1 MLESGIRDGNDADHR
16 NDGAAHDAVSRY
28 GDAARAARQVGALE
42 LAVHLYLAAYE
53 QGCVQGHDAPSDAV
67 DALRCSWE
75 IACELRERSLA
86 EYIHERLE
94 PFLSEEEARSAGR
107 AMQDMALDKL
117 SEIGIA
123 RADIESIADMIAEE
137 AGIDGSVA
145 KITPIVTGV
154 PLKAVASEAADAPC
168 DAGGAL
174 MLDAA
179 SDDAASSVAVALGAP
194 SSAGRTDDAASER
207 KASKAAANPMRFS
220 DLIGFDAAVEEV
232 RSLGIG
238 IDDDEEYRALIE
250 MLRARHGIEGTSAAG
265 SIVFRTSSREDAGLL
280 MAATAGELGLPTMRV
295 QMQPGPQGMPVLCVS
310 TLASK
315 PLRPSA
321 NKLSFESPGV
331 LVLEDVDMWA
341 APLMDAAA
349 ATEGDAA
356 ASAAMARA
364 AREAFALIGSAVG
377 NPDVYV
383 LASMAGDT
391 PDQGFLYDMM
401 EPMHIV
407 DLYLPDEIERR
418 TIWNAIADD
427 HPSIAELDLGRLT
440 RVSRNLSRFDIA
452 SAAREAVEDAYR
464 RSLKARRYVSV
475 TQEMMFEH
483 IANFQPLESDE
494 YRFLEE
500 AVATEFRNRIEELEQ
515 QSFPDAD
522 ADAGEK
528 GDF

>member
-1 MLESGIRDGNDADHR
+1 MLESGIHDGNDADHR
-16 NDGAAHDAVSRY
+16 NDAAAYDAVSRY
-28 GDAARAARQVGALE
+28 GDAARAARRAGELE
-42 LAVHLYLAAYE
+42 LAMHLYLAAYE
-53 QGCVQGHDAPSDAV
+53 QGCVQGRDAPSDAV
-67 DALRCSWE
+67 DALRRSWE

-94 PFLSEEEARSAGR
+94 PFLSEEEARSAGS

-145 KITPIVTGV
+145 KITPIVTRV
-154 PLKAVASEAADAPC
+154 PLKAVASERSADAP
-168 DAGGAL
+168 AAL
-174 MLDAA
+174 ALDAA
-179 SDDAASSVAVALGAP
+179 SDDTASSVAVALGAA
-194 SSAGRTDDAASER
+194 SSAARAEDEAPER
-207 KASKAAANPMRFS
+207 KASTAAANPMRFS
-220 DLIGFDAAVEEV
+220 DLIGFDAAIEEV
-232 RSLGIG
+232 RALGIG
-238 IDDDEEYRALIE
+238 IDGDEEYRALLE
-250 MLRARHGIEGTSAAG
+250 LLRARHGIEGTSAVG

-341 APLMDAAA
+341 APLMDAAS
-349 ATEGDAA
+349 TLEGDPA

-364 AREAFALIGSAVG
+364 AREVFALVGSAVG

-418 TIWNAIADD
+418 TIWDAIADD

-464 RSLKARRYVSV
+464 RSLKARRYVPV

-515 QSFPDAD
+515 QGSFDAD